1 MAEHTDGTMKAIVQ
15 DRYGKPDVLELR
27 EVATPEPA
35 ADQVLIRV
43 RASSLNMY
51 DWHMTSGTPYMAR
64 AQAGLRVPKD
74 PIPGADVAGV
84 VEAVG
89 ADVTG
94 FAPGDEV
101 FGCVGS
107 GALAELVCATE
118 RQIAAKPGTVDFE
131 QAAAVPLAGVTAL
144 QGLRDVGG
152 LQSGQ
157 QVLVNGASGG
167 VGTFA
172 VQIAKPL
179 GATVTAVCS
188 TAKVDMIR
196 SIGADHVIDYTREDF
211 TETERG
217 YDVLFDNVGDR
228 PWSETKRVLA
238 EGGID
243 VAVTGPKHRL
253 LGPVRELIFRKAAA
267 AFDSRRFAWF
277 ISSIKPD
284 DLEYLAGLLASG
296 AVAPVIEAT
305 YPLERTAE
313 ALWYLGE
320 GHAAGKLVITV

>member
-1 MAEHTDGTMKAIVQ
+1 MKAIVQ
-15 DRYGKPDVLELR
+15 DRYGTPDVLELR
-27 EVATPEPA
+27 EVAVPEPA

-89 ADVTG
+89 ADITA

-107 GALAELVCATE
+107 GAWAELVCAKE
-118 RQIAAKPGTVDFE
+118 RQIASKPGTVTFE
-131 QAAAVPLAGVTAL
+131 HAAAVPLAGVTAL

-152 LQSGQ
+152 LRSGQ
-157 QVLVNGASGG
+157 RVLVNGASGG

-172 VQIAKPL
+172 VQIAKSM
-179 GATVTAVCS
+179 GASVTAVCS
-188 TAKVDMIR
+188 TAKVDMVR
-196 SIGADHVIDYTREDF
+196 SIGADQVIDYTRDDF

-217 YDVLFDNVGDR
+217 YNVLFDNVGDR

-238 EGGID
+238 DGGVN
-243 VAVTGPKHRL
+243 VAVTGPKHRW
-253 LGPVRELIFRKAAA
+253 LGPVRELIYRKAAA

-277 ISSIKPD
+277 VSTMKRE
-284 DLEYLAGLLASG
+284 DLETLAAMLASG
-296 AVAPVIEAT
+296 AVVPVIEDT
-305 YPLERTAE
+305 YPLDKASE
-313 ALWYLGE
+313 ALWRMGD
-320 GHAAGKLVITV
+320 GHAAGKLIITV